1 VLQPGPRGSIEFHT
15 QHAAQSEGSKCVA
28 CHMPAVQQTIADV
41 NVRSHTFKF
50 ISPTTSER
58 YGVPN
63 PCIMCHKDRSNEWA
77 SEALR
82 SWPSV
87 RTWRVAP

>member
-1 VLQPGPRGSIEFHT
+1 MMTLVNSGENCI
-15 QHAAQSEGSKCVA
+15 A

-41 NVRSHTFKF
+41 NVRSHTFRF
-50 ISPTTSER
+50 ISPVASER

-63 PCIMCHKDRSNEWA
+63 PCTTCHKGKSNQWA
-77 SEALR
+77 IEALR

-87 RTWRVAP
+87 QTWRVAR